1 MDITSTI
8 LIVMGVVPLFVV
20 AAIIK
25 RDAERRHE
33 CFLQVQAEL
42 NNLRALLEQL
52 EGNFRADNNKTE

>member
-1 MDITSTI
+1 
-8 LIVMGVVPLFVV
+8 MGVVPLFVV

-52 EGNFRADNNKTE
+52 EGNFRADNNKSE